1 MCKVFRLSINTEVEL
16 DIILEKV
23 MNVFESFWI
32 NLPLCCQQVRWLL
45 SAEDNL
51 NFM

>member
-1 MCKVFRLSINTEVEL
+1 MCEVFRLSINTEVEL
-16 DIILEKV
+16 DTVLEKV

-32 NLPLCCQQVRWLL
+32 NFPRRCQQVWWLL
-45 SAEDNL
+45 SAEENL